1 MSSSLVGVLMF
12 ALMTV
17 LILSGI
23 PLAVSMLLSSAVGFF
38 LMGGWTMLSTQFTSG
53 LFSICA
59 NYSFAV
65 IPLFMVMGALCS
77 DTGIGEGTFTAA
89 KKWLGNL
96 RGGLLDAVVV
106 ANMIFGACSGVSAAG
121 NIVFSRIALPEL
133 NRHGYDRGLSLGTI
147 TCAGSL
153 SVLIPPSMP
162 ILVFAL
168 MTGVSVGE
176 ALVAGISAGIVFAAL
191 MLVMVNAIML
201 LHPEKIPP
209 RSTEKIPMTE
219 KLATLKLLLPIF
231 ALFALVVGGSFA
243 GWFPA
248 TVGGAVAMTAVLL
261 YALFIR
267 MPLKRIWNSIWEGL
281 QGFGNIYLI
290 VIGGTMFGR
299 VISLSGI
306 AKTVADFIISLDVA
320 PFFVFLMV
328 VLFYMFCGCFMDCLS
343 IIIITVP
350 VIYPVLT
357 GLGYE
362 PIVLVMLLVF
372 AMEISN
378 LTPPVGLAVFYVAN
392 ATNESTTLIFKNV
405 VPYFLMDVDDTHIVY
420 HIFQLNSTKREAEHG
435 FD

>member
-1 MSSSLVGVLMF
+1 MTATMVGVLMF
-12 ALMTV
+12 VLMTV
-17 LILSGI
+17 LILTGI
-23 PLAVSMLLSSAVGFF
+23 PLAVSMLVSSALGFY
-38 LMGGWTMLSTQFTSG
+38 LIGGETMLFTQFTTG
-53 LFSICA
+53 LFSTCA

-77 DTGIGEGTFTAA
+77 ETGIGEGTFTAA

-96 RGGLLDAVVV
+96 RGGLLDAVVI

-133 NRHGYDRGLSLGTI
+133 DRHGYDRGLSLGTI

-168 MTGVSVGE
+168 MTGVSVAN
-176 ALVAGISAGIVFAAL
+176 ALVAGISTGVVFAIL
-191 MLVMVNAIML
+191 MLIVVNVIMV

-209 RSTEKIPMTE
+209 RSTEKVPMRE
-219 KLATLKLLLPIF
+219 KLATLKLLLPILG
-231 ALFALVVGGSFA
+231 LFALVVGGSFA

-248 TVGGAVAMTAVLL
+248 TVGGAVAMTAVLI
-261 YALFIR
+261 YAICIR
-267 MPLKRIWNSIWEGL
+267 MPFKRIWHCVWDGL

-290 VIGGTMFGR
+290 VIAGTMFGR
-299 VISLSGI
+299 VITLSGL
-306 AKTVADFIISLDVA
+306 ATTVANWITSLDVA
-320 PFFVFLMV
+320 PFVVFLMV
-328 VLFYMFCGCFMDCLS
+328 ILFYMFCGCFMDCLS

-350 VIYPVLT
+350 VVYPVLT

-372 AMEISN
+372 AMEIAN
-378 LTPPVGLAVFYVAN
+378 LTPPVGLSVFYVAN
-392 ATNESTTLIFKNV
+392 AVNESPAFIFRNV
-405 VPYFLMDVDDTHIVY
+405 VVYFLMDLAFVLLFALVPDIIMWLPRLLGY
-420 HIFQLNSTKREAEHG
+420 
-435 FD
+435 

>member
-1 MSSSLVGVLMF
+1 MSDAMVGVLMF
-12 ALMTV
+12 AMMTV
-17 LILSGI
+17 LILIGI

-38 LMGGWTMLSTQFTSG
+38 MIGGWTMLETQFTSG
-53 LFSICA
+53 LFSTCA

-96 RGGLLDAVVV
+96 RGGLLDAVVI

-133 NRHGYDRGLSLGTI
+133 DRYGYDRGLSLGTI

-162 ILVFAL
+162 ILVFSL
-168 MTGVSVGE
+168 MTGVSVAN
-176 ALVAGISAGIVFAAL
+176 ALVAGISTGLVFAAL
-191 MLVMVNAIML
+191 MLIVVNVIMFL
-201 LHPEKIPP
+201 QPRKVPP
-209 RSTEKIPMTE
+209 RNTEKVPLRE
-219 KLATLKLLLPIF
+219 KLATLKLLLPIL

-248 TVGGAVAMTAVLL
+248 TVGGAVAMVAVLI
-261 YALFIR
+261 YAICIR
-267 MPLKRIWNSIWEGL
+267 MPFRKIWHSIWDGL
-281 QGFGNIYLI
+281 HGFGNIYLI
-290 VIGGTMFGR
+290 VISGTMFGR
-299 VISLSGI
+299 VIALSGL
-306 AKTVADFIISLDVA
+306 AQTVAEFIASLHVA
-320 PFFVFLMV
+320 PFVVFLMV
-328 VLFYMFCGCFMDCLS
+328 ILFYMFCGCFMDCLS

-350 VIYPVLT
+350 VVYPVLT
-357 GLGYE
+357 GLGYD

-392 ATNESTTLIFKNV
+392 AVNESPAFIFKNV
-405 VPYFLMDVDDTHIVY
+405 VVYFLMDLLFVLLFALFPDIIMWLPKLLGY
-420 HIFQLNSTKREAEHG
+420 
-435 FD
+435 